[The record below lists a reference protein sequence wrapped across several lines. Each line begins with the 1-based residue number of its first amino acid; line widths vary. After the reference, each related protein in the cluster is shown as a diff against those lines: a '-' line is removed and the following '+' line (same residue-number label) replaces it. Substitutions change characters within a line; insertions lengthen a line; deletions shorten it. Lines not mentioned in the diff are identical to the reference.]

1 MADKFEREIEEILAK
16 LDTDVPGN
24 GVPETES
31 QPNREPISISAAR
44 RKPKP
49 KPAPKAAKPARP
61 STAGATLLDRV
72 SPTNLLFAGAGTVV
86 GGLLLSNFYG
96 PLIWASFAGVVL
108 FLAAFLISFRKSP
121 RGGTSGSTPGGHY
134 WRGQP
139 IAYQSTPPSAVGR
152 LRRFFGRK

>member
-16 LDTDVPGN
+16 LDSDTPDSE
-24 GVPETES
+24 VPETAGK
-31 QPNREPISISAAR
+31 QNREPISISAAR
-44 RKPKP
+44 RKPKT

-61 STAGATLLDRV
+61 STAGPTLLDGM
-72 SPTNLLFAGAGTVV
+72 SPTKLLFAGAGTVV

-121 RGGTSGSTPGGHY
+121 RGGTGGSTPGGHY
-134 WRGQP
+134 WRGQQ
-139 IAYQSTPPSAVGR
+139 IAYQPGPLSAVGR